1 MESIPPL
8 PQATAEKTSSLAI
21 WSLVLGCLGLGLM
34 FICIGPL
41 FALPAVI
48 CGHMAYK
55 RIKASGGLLSGQ
67 GLALAGLITGYVSI
81 GLSLLII
88 PLLFMISLPN
98 FNKARQGAQGNRQ
111 GAQGNTCIN
120 NLRRI
125 DAAKQTCAMEKKL
138 SADDTP
144 SAEDLRPYLGQAFE
158 TLKCPQ
164 GGTYSIGRI
173 GDPPSCTVLQHVL
186 PSNSRR

>member
-8 PQATAEKTSSLAI
+8 PQPTTPKTSSLAI
-21 WSLVLGCLGLGLM
+21 WSLVLGCLALVLM
-34 FICIGPL
+34 VICIGPL

-48 CGHMAYK
+48 CGHMAWK
-55 RIKASGGLLSGQ
+55 RIRSSGGLLSGQ
-67 GLALAGLITGYVSI
+67 GLALAGLITGYISI

-88 PLLFMISLPN
+88 PLLVSISLPN
-98 FNKARQGAQGNRQ
+98 FMKARQGVQVNV
-111 GAQGNTCIN
+111 CID

-125 DAAKQTCAMEKKL
+125 DRAKQTCAMEKKL

-144 SAEDLRPYLGQAFE
+144 SADDLRPYLGQSFD
-158 TLKCPQ
+158 TLKCPL
-164 GGTYSIGRI
+164 GGTYSINRI

>member
-1 MESIPPL
+1 MEAIPPL
-8 PQATAEKTSSLAI
+8 PQANAQKTSSLAI
-21 WSLVLGCLGLGLM
+21 WSLVLGCLALVLM
-34 FICIGPL
+34 VICIGPV

-48 CGHMAYK
+48 CGHLAWK
-55 RIKASGGLLSGQ
+55 RIKASGGVLSGQ

-88 PLLFMISLPN
+88 PILISIARPN
-98 FNKARQGAQGNRQ
+98 YTKARQGVPV
-111 GAQGNTCIN
+111 NTCIN

-138 SADDTP
+138 SAEDTP

-164 GGTYSIGRI
+164 GGTYSINRI

-186 PSNSRR
+186 PSNSRQ

>member
-1 MESIPPL
+1 MEAIPPL
-8 PQATAEKTSSLAI
+8 PQATSQKTSSLAI
-21 WSLVLGCLGLGLM
+21 WSLVLGCLGLVLM

-41 FALPAVI
+41 FAVPAVI
-48 CGHMAYK
+48 CGHLAGK
-55 RIKASGGLLSGQ
+55 RIKSSRGLISGQ

-88 PLLFMISLPN
+88 PMLLSVSLPS
-98 FNKARQGAQGNRQ
+98 FMKARQGVQVNG
-111 GAQGNTCIN
+111 CIN

-144 SAEDLRPYLGQAFE
+144 SAEDLRPYLGQSFE
-158 TLKCPQ
+158 SLKCPQ
-164 GGTYSIGRI
+164 GGNYSINRI